1 MKILGKSLIGYSES
15 VYSDKSF
22 KTFNPVLNRENDFE
36 IFSATELEIELAVNL
51 ASSCFTEY
59 STLSG
64 ESRAGFLLK
73 IAQKLD
79 ENRTFLKE
87 IYCLESALPENR
99 AEVELNRTI
108 HQLREFADLLTQEN
122 WNFSSKEDG
131 NPDRQP
137 NPKPE
142 LQKYLKALGLVVV
155 FGASNFPFAYSTIGG
170 DSASALAAG
179 CPVIVKAHP
188 MHAGTGDLV
197 AQLVV
202 EAAKETGMP
211 EGVFANLNGIG
222 NELGQKLVLH
232 PKIKAVG
239 FTGSFQGGMAI
250 HKLAQTRFE
259 PVPVFAE
266 MGSVNPIFLFES
278 AFEQKDLVEKFAQSI
293 SLNAGQFCTNPG
305 LIILMKSVKS
315 TMFIET
321 LAESLQR
328 IESQAMVH
336 PNLWKNYRKNA
347 QLIGGQNEIIE
358 LVETKELKDNF
369 ISPLLRKT
377 TAKSFLEN
385 DILQEEVFGSHT
397 LIVEA
402 EDSSQILEI
411 VNKIHGQLTLS
422 IFADPEELKLQIEFL
437 RICEQ
442 KAGRLIFNGVP
453 TGVEVC
459 QAMHH
464 GGPFPAT
471 TDSRFT
477 AVGKDAI
484 YRFLRPVSFQ
494 NFPSD
499 LLALMNK

>member
-1 MKILGKSLIGYSES
+1 
-15 VYSDKSF
+15 
-22 KTFNPVLNRENDFE
+22 
-36 IFSATELEIELAVNL
+36 
-51 ASSCFTEY
+51 
-59 STLSG
+59 
-64 ESRAGFLLK
+64 
-73 IAQKLD
+73 
-79 ENRTFLKE
+79 
-87 IYCLESALPENR
+87 
-99 AEVELNRTI
+99 
-108 HQLREFADLLTQEN
+108 
-122 WNFSSKEDG
+122 
-131 NPDRQP
+131 
-137 NPKPE
+137 
-142 LQKYLKALGLVVV
+142 
-155 FGASNFPFAYSTIGG
+155 
-170 DSASALAAG
+170 
-179 CPVIVKAHP
+179 
-188 MHAGTGDLV
+188 
-197 AQLVV
+197 
-202 EAAKETGMP
+202 
-211 EGVFANLNGIG
+211 
-222 NELGQKLVLH
+222 
-232 PKIKAVG
+232 
-239 FTGSFQGGMAI
+239 
-250 HKLAQTRFE
+250 
-259 PVPVFAE
+259 
-266 MGSVNPIFLFES
+266 
-278 AFEQKDLVEKFAQSI
+278 
-293 SLNAGQFCTNPG
+293 
-305 LIILMKSVKS
+305 
-315 TMFIET
+315 
-321 LAESLQR
+321 
-328 IESQAMVH
+328 MVH